1 VKNGPFKRAALP
13 DQSAQ
18 ILDSAQ
24 SAGRVWRR
32 ASVAKT
38 LAAEQPGDDG
48 ALAEGLKS
56 SFGRSSTQMAPL
68 CLVVPS
74 DLACDHLRQGCVAA
88 LLQIRCQQER
98 FCTIQPPIINRGP
111 PWCVW

>member
-1 VKNGPFKRAALP
+1 MKNGPFKRAALP

-24 SAGRVWRR
+24 SVGRVWRR

-68 CLVVPS
+68 CLVVRQTSP
-74 DLACDHLRQGCVAA
+74 ATTCDKAAWQPCSRFAATGA
-88 LLQIRCQQER
+88 LLHDP
-98 FCTIQPPIINRGP
+98 TPNY
-111 PWCVW
+111 